1 MVSFNEP
8 GKSINEPNQELME
21 RLALGKK
28 VQVTKKDYLQLTNK
42 NYELLPEIQ
51 RRKEEEKKKE
61 EMKKNRENAKNLD
74 KKLRLE
80 K

>member
-28 VQVTKKDYLQLTNK
+28 VQVMTN
-42 NYELLPEIQ
+42 I
-51 RRKEEEKKKE
+51 
-61 EMKKNRENAKNLD
+61 
-74 KKLRLE
+74 
-80 K
+80 